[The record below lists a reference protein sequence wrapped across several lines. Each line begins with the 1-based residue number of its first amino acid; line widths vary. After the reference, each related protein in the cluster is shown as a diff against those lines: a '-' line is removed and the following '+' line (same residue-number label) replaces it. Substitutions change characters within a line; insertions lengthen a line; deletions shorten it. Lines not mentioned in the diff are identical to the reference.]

1 VNVGGIE
8 LVCSRCR
15 GRLEDEHECLVCTA
29 CESRYPIVAGIA
41 DMRVSPDPWINLED
55 DRRKALRVL
64 DEAAGLDFAGHV
76 RTYWKLTP
84 TTASEQADRFTEH
97 VLAADVRTL
106 EWLERAPVPQ
116 GATPVDGVWL
126 DVGCGTAEV
135 AAVAG
140 PDVSVVGVDIAMR
153 WLVVAQ
159 KRLEEAGAA
168 CHLVCANAEALP
180 FPDGAF
186 ANVVALGL
194 IEHCRELDS
203 IAAEARRVLKPAGT
217 VRART
222 VNRFSML
229 PEPHVG
235 LWGVGLL
242 PRAWADP
249 YVRWR
254 SSLSYEH
261 HHPWSAGAIRRA
273 LRAAGFTRVRVLAGV
288 TLDADLDRAGRLV
301 RLFTPMYELA
311 RKTPVLRR
319 FVTGVAPLLDFVG
332 VAP

>member
-1 VNVGGIE
+1 
-8 LVCSRCR
+8 
-15 GRLEDEHECLVCTA
+15 
-29 CESRYPIVAGIA
+29 
-41 DMRVSPDPWINLED
+41 MRVSPDPWISLED
-55 DRRKALRVL
+55 DRQKALRVL

-76 RTYWKLTP
+76 RTYWELTP
-84 TTASEQADRFTEH
+84 TTASGQANRFIQH
-97 VLAADVRTL
+97 VLAADVRTR
-106 EWLERAPVPQ
+106 EWLERAPVAE
-116 GATPVDGVWL
+116 GSTANGVWL

-135 AAVAG
+135 SAVTG
-140 PDVSVVGVDIAMR
+140 PDASVVGVDIAMR

-159 KRLEEAGAA
+159 KRLEEAGVA

-194 IEHCRELDS
+194 IEHCRELDA
-203 IAAEARRVLKPAGT
+203 IASEARRVLQPAGT
-217 VRART
+217 VRARS
-222 VNRFSML
+222 VNRYSIL

-261 HHPWSAGAIRRA
+261 HHPWSARAIRRA
-273 LRAAGFTRVRVLAGV
+273 LNAAGFTRVRVQAGV
-288 TLDADLDRAGRLV
+288 TLHADLDRAGRLV
-301 RLFTPMYELA
+301 RLLTPTYEVA
-311 RKTPVLRR
+311 RKIPVLRR
-319 FVTGVAPLLDFVG
+319 LVAGVAPLLDFVG